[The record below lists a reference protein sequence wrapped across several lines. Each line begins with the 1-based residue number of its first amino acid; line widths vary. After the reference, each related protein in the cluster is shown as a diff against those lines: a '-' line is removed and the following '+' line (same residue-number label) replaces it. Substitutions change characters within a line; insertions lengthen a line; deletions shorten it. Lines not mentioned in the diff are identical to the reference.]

1 MKIGGWCVQ
10 WDCAHF
16 PNLIKCSLKV
26 QFSTVQFFSSK
37 KYEQTCCAIE
47 QNEELLKCL
56 PPHHL
61 NGYKIVAY
69 ACNIIYDLRAARDV
83 YRAAPALCFILL
95 HFSQRGSSH
104 LDSTH
109 VLVTLFWRFIYVHVF
124 FSKSSLGIIFETWC
138 ESKCF
143 INIRWLKMKC
153 SWFTLSFKRAIMIN
167 VPNYR

>member
-1 MKIGGWCVQ
+1 MNKHVVQ
-10 WDCAHF
+10 
-16 PNLIKCSLKV
+16 
-26 QFSTVQFFSSK
+26 SSK
-37 KYEQTCCAIE
+37 MKNFWNSCHPFIWMATKLWPTPAI
-47 QNEELLKCL
+47 
-56 PPHHL
+56 
-61 NGYKIVAY
+61 
-69 ACNIIYDLRAARDV
+69 IIYDLRAARDV

-143 INIRWLKMKC
+143 IIIRWLKMKC